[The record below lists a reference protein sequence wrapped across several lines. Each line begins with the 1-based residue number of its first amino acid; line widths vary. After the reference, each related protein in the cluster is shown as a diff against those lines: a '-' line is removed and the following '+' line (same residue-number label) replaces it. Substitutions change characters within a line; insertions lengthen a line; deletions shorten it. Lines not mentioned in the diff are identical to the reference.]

1 MELPLEAPNYMQV
14 EYFSDPPNQGKLSR
28 KLQKCGTGQLFYTAG
43 RHPAINKRCAIG
55 RYGCLLLLCI
65 RMLRAVNAQ
74 TCPNGYNLQI
84 YMLSNRRVHRNM
96 ILRNCAA

>member
-43 RHPAINKRCAIG
+43 RHPAINKRCARGLNGI
-55 RYGCLLLLCI
+55 LLL
-65 RMLRAVNAQ
+65 R
-74 TCPNGYNLQI
+74 
-84 YMLSNRRVHRNM
+84 
-96 ILRNCAA
+96 